1 MSTATV
7 KKTTKTAATRAT
19 AQGSATGKTTA
30 KKTTTNKATT
40 NKATNKAKTAEM
52 TATGN
57 IPNVHDIRQ
66 RAFELY
72 VTRGCQP
79 GRELKDWL
87 QAEQELH
94 KN

>member
-7 KKTTKTAATRAT
+7 KKTTKMAATRAT
-19 AQGSATGKTTA
+19 AQGSATRKTTA
-30 KKTTTNKATT
+30 KKTTTK
-40 NKATNKAKTAEM
+40 KATNKAKTAEM

>member
-19 AQGSATGKTTA
+19 AQGSATKRTTV
-30 KKTTTNKATT
+30 K
-40 NKATNKAKTAEM
+40 KATNKTKTAKR
-52 TATGN
+52 TATRN
-57 IPNVHDIRQ
+57 IPTEHDIRQ

>member
-19 AQGSATGKTTA
+19 AQGSATRKTTA
-30 KKTTTNKATT
+30 KKTTTK
-40 NKATNKAKTAEM
+40 KATNKAKTAEM

-57 IPNVHDIRQ
+57 IPNVHDIPQ

>member
-1 MSTATV
+1 VSTATV
-7 KKTTKTAATRAT
+7 KKTTKMAATRAT
-19 AQGSATGKTTA
+19 AQGSATRKTTA
-30 KKTTTNKATT
+30 KKTTTK
-40 NKATNKAKTAEM
+40 KATNKAKTAEM

>member
-19 AQGSATGKTTA
+19 AQGSATRKTTA
-30 KKTTTNKATT
+30 KKTTTNKATNT
-40 NKATNKAKTAEM
+40 GKTAEM